1 VTGHIPAII
10 GCDYIPGWAYATPP
24 QKLVDYSCN
33 EFLKDHS
40 NKHGLVTIDTHF
52 PNPAFPNGGG
62 LRNKSNLVF
71 TDLLKPETETG
82 KRWRSYLDLV
92 ADGLNDLQQAN
103 VTVFYRPLHE
113 MNDGWCWWCKQ
124 VNKLS
129 FLSNIKI

>member
-1 VTGHIPAII
+1 M
-10 GCDYIPGWAYATPP
+10 
-24 QKLVDYSCN
+24 
-33 EFLKDHS
+33 
-40 NKHGLVTIDTHF
+40 TIDTHF
-52 PNPAFPNGGG
+52 PNPAFPDGGG

-92 ADGLNDLQQAN
+92 AEGLNDLQQAN
-103 VTVFYRPLHE
+103 VTVLYRPLHE
-113 MNDGWCWWCKQ
+113 MNDGWCWWCGQ